1 MAGSNLYAL
10 ILAGGSGSRLWP
22 LSRELHP
29 KQLMKIE
36 GDYTLFQSAFIRLV
50 NCVDDKNILSVTN
63 VKLETQL
70 KGQLAELQEK
80 FCRKSNYRVITEP
93 ECKNTAP
100 AIALSVKYIEKLQQD
115 KSAKGSKGEQTDPI
129 IIVVPSDNLID
140 DDKKFVKAIDE
151 AVKLANENYIVTF
164 GIKPHRADTG
174 FGYIKA
180 KKNKKIKDIS
190 ESGLKVESFVE
201 KPDEETAKEFLE
213 SEKYYWNSGMFVFK
227 ASVLLAELKKY
238 EPDVYNIIKNA
249 EISSQTP
256 TIPYQDFEKM
266 PDISIDYA
274 VMENSKKLALIPL
287 DNEWKDVGSWEA
299 VYEISEKDDNG
310 NYIMGNVLDLDSKD
324 SMVYSTSKLI
334 TTVGLDNIVVVE
346 TEDAVLVCDRKRAQ
360 DVKKVVN
367 HLKEINDATQ
377 LVHKTVYRPW
387 GYYTVLNE
395 GNGFL
400 TKCIYVNPGA
410 KLSVQLHHHR
420 SEHWVVVEGKALVL
434 KGEEYF
440 ELENGDSIDLAVE
453 EKHSLQNPYDEP
465 VKILE
470 VQKGD
475 ILDENDIVRFEDMY
489 GRV

>member
-1 MAGSNLYAL
+1 MAVSNLYAL

-50 NCVDDKNILSVTN
+50 NSVDDKNILSVTN
-63 VKLETQL
+63 VKLETQV
-70 KGQLAELQEK
+70 KTQLAEMQEK

-93 ECKNTAP
+93 EGKGTAP
-100 AIALSVKYIEKLQQD
+100 AIALSIKYIEKLQKD
-115 KSAKGSKGEQTDPI
+115 KNSKEDPI
-129 IIVVPSDNLID
+129 IIAVPSDNIIS
-140 DDKKFVKAIDE
+140 DDKMFAHAVGE
-151 AVKLANENYIVTF
+151 AVKLAQDNYIVTF
-164 GIKPHRADTG
+164 GVKPEKADTG
-174 FGYIKA
+174 LGYIKT
-180 KKNKKIKDIS
+180 KKNKKIKDIT
-190 ESGLKVESFVE
+190 ESGLKVEAFIE
-201 KPDEETAKEFLE
+201 KPDKETAQEFVD
-213 SEKYYWNSGMFVFK
+213 SEKYFYNSGMFVFK
-227 ASVLLAELKKY
+227 ASVMMAELKKY
-238 EPDVYNIIKNA
+238 EPDIYSIIKNT

-256 TIPYQDFEKM
+256 TIPYLEFENM

-274 VMENSKKLALIPL
+274 VMENSKKLAMVTLEC
-287 DNEWKDVGSWEA
+287 DWKDVGSWDA
-299 VYEISEKDDNG
+299 IYDISEKDENG
-310 NYIMGNVLDLDSKD
+310 NYVMGNVIDLESKN
-324 SMVYSTSKLI
+324 SMIYSTSKLI
-334 TTVGLDNIVVVE
+334 TTIGLEDIVVVE
-346 TEDAVLVCDRKRAQ
+346 TEDAVLVCNKNRSQ

-367 HLKEINDATQ
+367 HLKEIHDETQ

-395 GNGFL
+395 GKGFL

-434 KGEEYF
+434 KDEEYF
-440 ELENGDSIDLAVE
+440 ELETGESIDLAVE

-470 VQKGD
+470 VQRGD

>member
-1 MAGSNLYAL
+1 MEVSNIYAV
-10 ILAGGSGSRLWP
+10 ILAGGSGTRLWP

-36 GDYTLFQSAFIRLV
+36 GDYTLFLSAFIRLV
-50 NCVDDKNILSVTN
+50 NSVDDKNILSVTN
-63 VKLETQL
+63 VKLESQVKTQL
-70 KGQLAELQEK
+70 VEMQAK

-93 ECKNTAP
+93 ECRGTAP
-100 AIALSVKYIEKLQQD
+100 AIALSIKYIEKLQKD
-115 KSAKGSKGEQTDPI
+115 KNIKEDPI
-129 IIVVPSDNLID
+129 IIAVPSDNLISD
-140 DDKKFVKAIDE
+140 DEQFAAAIKE
-151 AVKLANENYIVTF
+151 AVKLAQDNYIVTF
-164 GIKPHRADTG
+164 GVKPDRADTG
-174 FGYIKA
+174 LGYIKT
-180 KKNKKIKDIS
+180 KNNKKIKDVS
-190 ESGLKVESFVE
+190 SCALKVDTFIE
-201 KPDEETAKEFLE
+201 KPDKETAQEFVD
-213 SEKYYWNSGMFVFK
+213 SDKYYWNSGMFVFK
-227 ASVLLAELKKY
+227 ASVMMAELKKY
-238 EPDVYNIIKNA
+238 EPDIFNIIKNA

-256 TIPYQDFEKM
+256 TIPYLDFKEM

-274 VMENSKKLALIPL
+274 VMENSKKLAMVPL
-287 DNEWKDVGSWEA
+287 ECDWRDVGSWEA
-299 VYEISEKDDNG
+299 IYAISDKDENG
-310 NYIMGNVLDLDSKD
+310 NYVMGNVIDLDSKN

-334 TTVGLDNIVVVE
+334 TTIGLNNVVVVE
-346 TEDAVLVCDRKRAQ
+346 TEDALLVCDRDRTQ
-360 DVKKVVN
+360 DVKKIVN
-367 HLKEINDATQ
+367 HLKERHDETQ
-377 LVHKTVYRPW
+377 MTHKTVYRPW

-395 GNGFL
+395 GKGYL

-440 ELENGDSIDLAVE
+440 ELNNGDSIDLAVE

-465 VKILE
+465 LKILE

>member
-1 MAGSNLYAL
+1 MAVSNIYAV

-36 GDYTLFQSAFIRLV
+36 DDYTLFQSAFIRLV
-50 NCVDDKNILSVTN
+50 NCVDDKNILSITN
-63 VKLETQL
+63 VKLESQVKSQL
-70 KGQLAELQEK
+70 KEMQEK
-80 FCRKSNYRVITEP
+80 FCRKSSYRVITEP
-93 ECKNTAP
+93 EGKNTAA
-100 AIALSVKYIEKLQQD
+100 AIALAIKYIEKLQSD
-115 KSAKGSKGEQTDPI
+115 KNIKEDA
-129 IIVVPSDNLID
+129 IIVAVPSDNLITD
-140 DDKKFVKAIDE
+140 NEKYCKAVSEGI
-151 AVKLANENYIVTF
+151 KLAKEDYIVTF
-164 GIKPHRADTG
+164 GVKPDRADTG
-174 FGYIKA
+174 LGYIRA
-180 KKNKKIKDIS
+180 KNNRKIRTIS
-190 ESGLKVESFVE
+190 PDGLKVESFIE
-201 KPDEETAKEFLE
+201 KPDSETAQEFVE
-213 SEKYYWNSGMFVFK
+213 SDKYFWNSGMFVFK
-227 ASVLLAELKKY
+227 ASVMMAELKKY
-238 EPDVYNIIKNA
+238 EKDIYNIIKDA
-249 EISSQTP
+249 EVSSQTP
-256 TIPYQDFEKM
+256 TIPYQQYKEM

-287 DNEWKDVGSWEA
+287 ETDWKDVGSWEA
-299 VYEISEKDDNG
+299 VFDVSEKDDNG
-310 NYIMGNVLDLDSKD
+310 NYIMGNVLDLDSQD
-324 SMVYSTSKLI
+324 SLVYSTSKLI
-334 TTVGLDNIVVVE
+334 TTIGLKDTVVVE

-360 DVKKVVN
+360 DVKKIVS
-367 HLKEINDATQ
+367 HLKEINDTTQ
-377 LVHKTVYRPW
+377 YTHKTVYRPW

-395 GNGFL
+395 GKGFL

-440 ELENGDSIDLAVE
+440 ELNNGDSIDLAVE